1 MRNLFFAIANKLDYD
16 FPEDYTA
23 YMVDLNPLKFK
34 NNKFMT
40 VRGKE
45 KVLRCLLS
53 FDSNDK
59 YYYILKFQKLDSELE
74 KKIVPFALLEFGDLL
89 CFDRKTNN
97 VVLYSSESDS
107 IEMVANSFTDL
118 LDKLSE

>member
-1 MRNLFFAIANKLDYD
+1 MKNLIFAIANKIDYD
-16 FPEDYTA
+16 FPEDYVS
-23 YMVDLNPLKFK
+23 YMIELKPLKFK
-34 NNKFMT
+34 NNSFKT
-40 VRGKE
+40 IRGKE

-53 FDSNDK
+53 FDSDDK
-59 YYYILKFQKLDSELE
+59 YYYILKFQKLESDLE
-74 KKIVPFALLEFGDLL
+74 TKIVPFALLEFGDLL

-118 LDKLSE
+118 LNKLSE

>member
-23 YMVDLNPLKFK
+23 YMVDLKPLKLK
-34 NNKFMT
+34 NSKFMT
-40 VRGKE
+40 LRGKE
-45 KVLRCLLS
+45 RILRCLLS

-74 KKIVPFALLEFGDLL
+74 KKIVPFAVLEFGDLL